1 MVFCGA
7 VLQLRL
13 LDMVG
18 GVGGASG
25 AVLGDGPVAVLGGG
39 VDNARAEG
47 DLASLDIFL
56 ITLLLLYSSE
66 LGHVGGETLT
76 LGPSAKY
83 LSV

>member
-7 VLQLRL
+7 VLRLRL
-13 LDMVG
+13 LHMVG
-18 GVGGASG
+18 GVGG
-25 AVLGDGPVAVLGGG
+25 AVLGDGPVAVMGGG

-47 DLASLDIFL
+47 DLASFDIFL

-83 LSV
+83 FLLA